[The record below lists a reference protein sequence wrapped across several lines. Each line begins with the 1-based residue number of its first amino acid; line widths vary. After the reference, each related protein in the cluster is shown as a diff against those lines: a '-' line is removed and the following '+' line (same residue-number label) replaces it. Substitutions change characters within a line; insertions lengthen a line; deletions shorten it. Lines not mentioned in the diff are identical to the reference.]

1 MTKILSTIGP
11 VSGHKNLNK
20 LLNKSDFIR
29 LNMSHNTFDWHKSM
43 IDKIKKLDKNKL
55 ILVDI
60 PGVKPRTLNGDDI
73 KISKGQK
80 VSFSYNNKSKK
91 NIHLSNPLPKIELQ
105 PKTFSLSDGSFEF
118 KFNSFKNETLT
129 GISLQDFILK
139 PKKGLNVPFSKYNN
153 FLQEKVY
160 ISFLK
165 KIKSLKFDFVGLS
178 FIQDSKVLKKLKKK
192 YPEKLFI
199 SKIENF
205 LGYKNRKEIIRY
217 SDAVM
222 IDRGDLAA
230 EVGLSNLTDYSDRIM
245 NDCNLFGKPVII
257 ATENLNSLMTDKIPS
272 KGDVTNLDYYISK
285 NADFLMLSDETAT
298 SKNWLN
304 TLNWLDTYLKKK
316 LKNFKAT
323 SAISI
328 EDTIKNFKDQ
338 TLVVFSK
345 KGYFFKKISSLKFRK
360 LIFFTENEKL
370 AKVIRLKKN
379 FTSYV
384 VKYPKK
390 SIDIFLY
397 KNIKKNLKNIFDKNI
412 NAYLINVIFPRK
424 NSRANSI
431 SIIEKKDFF
440 K

>member
-11 VSGHKNLNK
+11 ISGRKSLKK
-20 LLNKSDFIR
+20 LLDRSDFVR
-29 LNMSHNTFDWHKSM
+29 LNMSHNTFDWHKTM
-43 IDKIKKLDKNKL
+43 IDKVKTLDKNKL

-60 PGVKPRTLNGDDI
+60 PGVKPRTLNIKDI
-73 KISKGQK
+73 NISKGEK
-80 VSFSYNNKSKK
+80 VSFSYLKKTKK
-91 NIHLSNPLPKIELQ
+91 NIPLSNPLPKIEVK
-105 PKTFSLSDGSFEF
+105 PSSFSLSDGSYEF
-118 KFNSFKNETLT
+118 KFISLKKDTLT
-129 GISLQDFILK
+129 GISLQNFILK
-139 PKKGLNVPFSKYNN
+139 PKKGLNIPLSKYNN
-153 FLQEKVY
+153 LLQEKVY
-160 ISFLK
+160 NSYLK
-165 KIKSLKFDFVGLS
+165 KINKLKFDCVGLS
-178 FIQDSKVLKKLKKK
+178 FIQDIQILKKLKRK

-199 SKIENF
+199 SKLENS
-205 LGYKNRKEIIRY
+205 LGYKNRKDIIKN
-217 SDAVM
+217 SDAIM

-230 EVGLSNLTDYSDRIM
+230 EVGLSNLSDYSEKII
-245 NDCNLFGKPVII
+245 NDCNFFGKPVII
-257 ATENLNSLMTDKIPS
+257 ATENLNSLITGKTPS
-272 KGDVTNLDYYISK
+272 KSDVINIDYYISK

-304 TLNWLDTYLKKK
+304 TLKWLDTYLKKK
-316 LKNFKAT
+316 LKNSTIT

-328 EDTIKNFKDQ
+328 EDALKNFKDQ

-345 KGYFFKKISSLKFRK
+345 KGYFFDKISSLKFQK
-360 LIFFTENEKL
+360 LIFFTENKKL
-370 AKVIRLKKN
+370 AKVIKLKKN

-431 SIIEKKDFF
+431 SIIEKKDF

>member
-73 KISKGQK
+73 KIYKGQK
-80 VSFSYNNKSKK
+80 VSFSYNKKSKK
-91 NIHLSNPLPKIELQ
+91 NIHLSNPLPKIELK

-118 KFNSFKNETLT
+118 KFTSFKNETLT

-199 SKIENF
+199 SKLENF
-205 LGYKNRKEIIRY
+205 LGYKNREEIIRY

-230 EVGLSNLTDYSDRIM
+230 EVGLSNLTDYSDRII

-304 TLNWLDTYLKKK
+304 TLNWLNTYLKK
-316 LKNFKAT
+316 N
-323 SAISI
+323 
-328 EDTIKNFKDQ
+328 
-338 TLVVFSK
+338 
-345 KGYFFKKISSLKFRK
+345 
-360 LIFFTENEKL
+360 
-370 AKVIRLKKN
+370 
-379 FTSYV
+379 
-384 VKYPKK
+384 
-390 SIDIFLY
+390 
-397 KNIKKNLKNIFDKNI
+397 
-412 NAYLINVIFPRK
+412 
-424 NSRANSI
+424 
-431 SIIEKKDFF
+431 
-440 K
+440 

>member
-11 VSGHKNLNK
+11 ISGHKNLNL
-20 LLNKSDFIR
+20 LLNKSDFVR
-29 LNMSHNTFDWHKSM
+29 LNMSHNNFDWHKKM
-43 IDKIKKLDKNKL
+43 IDKVKALDKDKL

-60 PGVKPRTLNGDDI
+60 PGVKPRTLNTHDL

-80 VSFSYNNKSKK
+80 VSFSYLKKTKK
-91 NIHLSNPLPKIELQ
+91 NIQISNPLPKVELK
-105 PKTFSLSDGSFEF
+105 PTSFSLSDGSYEF
-118 KFNSFKNETLT
+118 KFISLKNGTLT
-129 GISLQDFILK
+129 GISIQDFVLK
-139 PKKGLNVPFSKYNN
+139 PKKGLNIPMSKYNN
-153 FLQEKVY
+153 LLQEKVY
-160 ISFLK
+160 NSYLK
-165 KIKSLKFDFVGLS
+165 KINKLKFDCVGLS
-178 FIQDSKVLKKLKKK
+178 FIQDIQILKKLRKK
-192 YPEKLFI
+192 YPQKLFI
-199 SKIENF
+199 SKIENL
-205 LGYKNRKEIIRY
+205 LGYRNRKTIIKN

-230 EVGLSNLTDYSDRIM
+230 EVGLTNLTEYSDKIIS
-245 NDCNLFGKPVII
+245 DCNFFGKPIII
-257 ATENLNSLMTDKIPS
+257 ATENLNSLITGKIPS
-272 KGDVTNLDYYISK
+272 KSDVVNIDYYISK
-285 NADFLMLSDETAT
+285 STDFLMLSDETAT

-304 TLNWLDTYLKKK
+304 TLNWLDAHLKKK
-316 LKNFKAT
+316 IKNLKVT
-323 SAISI
+323 SALSI
-328 EDTIKNFKDQ
+328 EDTLKNFKDQ

-345 KGYFFKKISSLKFRK
+345 KGYFYEKISSLKFRK

-397 KNIKKNLKNIFDKNI
+397 KNIKKNLKNIFDRNI

-431 SIIEKKDFF
+431 SIIEKKDFH